1 MSDVPYGL
9 PLGDGDGTYAFRMMP
24 TDDFAEGTSSVSVGS
39 VANGRAA
46 LVSYTW
52 THAEDGEQRGTLM
65 LGVAAEDGAV
75 TAGWV
80 DSWHQP
86 DVVQLTGTET
96 TTGAV
101 VGYEYAPGWTWEIEV
116 TVETGGL
123 SLVMRNGM
131 PERDDS
137 PAVRYDVLRATWS

>member
-1 MSDVPYGL
+1 MSTPYNL
-9 PLGDGDGTYAFRMMP
+9 PLGDGDGSYAFRMLP
-24 TDDFAEGTSSVSVGS
+24 TDEFDDGASSVSVDS
-39 VANGRAA
+39 VANGRAV

-80 DSWHQP
+80 DSWHQR
-86 DVVQLTGTET
+86 DVVQLTGTGAES
-96 TTGAV
+96 GAV

-116 TVETGGL
+116 RVEAGAL
-123 SLVMRNGM
+123 ALVMRNGV
-131 PERDDS
+131 PESDDS
-137 PAVRYDVLRATWS
+137 PALRYEVLRGNWF